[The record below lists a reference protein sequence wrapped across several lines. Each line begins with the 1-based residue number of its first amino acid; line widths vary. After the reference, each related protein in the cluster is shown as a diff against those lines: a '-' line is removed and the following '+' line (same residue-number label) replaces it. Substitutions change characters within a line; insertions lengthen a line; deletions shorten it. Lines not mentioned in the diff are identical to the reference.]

1 METLN
6 KLASEHEG
14 ITFSE
19 DSSKTTEVLL
29 SDVARQDID
38 CTVADSNIVQVMRRH
53 FPHLEVA
60 MNLTQGSNIGRG
72 HLLDARQLARELGK
86 NPDSWDDMKKVLP
99 LKADKRYYPSTRY
112 GYARGYE
119 PVHYVQRIRNYRDV
133 IRTAFE

>member
-1 METLN
+1 MLSFN
-6 KLASEHEG
+6 AR
-14 ITFSE
+14 
-19 DSSKTTEVLL
+19 KTTYALRNQPPYQQPPSRFCQPVL
-29 SDVARQDID
+29 R
-38 CTVADSNIVQVMRRH
+38 
-53 FPHLEVA
+53 
-60 MNLTQGSNIGRG
+60 GRG